1 MQCLTEK
8 TDAEHSVTTQEIID
22 YLALQ
27 GINAERKS
35 IYTDID
41 LLIDYGM
48 DIVKNSGRS
57 GGYTLVS
64 RQFELAELKLLVD
77 AVQSSKFITTK
88 KSRDLIGKLETLCS
102 KYEAGQLHRQV
113 VVTNRNKTVNE
124 NIYYNVDIIYNAI
137 AENVKIQFQYFEWD
151 VNKEMHLRRNGK
163 VYEVSPWLLTW
174 DDENYYLIAYDSEAG
189 IIKHYRVDKM
199 LKIELSVEKREGK
212 EQFQHF
218 DIAAYSKKTFGMFA
232 GKEETVTLR
241 CDRSLTG
248 VMIDRFGKDVA
259 MRKIDENTIQARV
272 NVAVSRQFFGWIT
285 GLGNIVKIEA
295 PERVVEQYR
304 DYLGVPII
312 VTKKRMKNMY
322 LRIKKE
328 DGMVLISAPYQM
340 SDLRIR
346 RFAEERLPWIREYQE
361 KYKELKQQ
369 KDLRPALSE
378 AEIRRRKVLLK
389 AAVEKLIQ
397 KYEQLMRVQ
406 VSGVTIR
413 QMKTRWG
420 SCNVKTHHININ
432 LALYEKGPEC
442 LEYVVVHEMCHIL
455 EASHNKIFWGYVAQ
469 YFPDW
474 KNVRARLNEEGV

>member
-1 MQCLTEK
+1 MAKSEKQKLKLLYIMQCLTEK

-174 DDENYYLIAYDSEAG
+174 DDENYYLVGFDSEAG

-199 LKIELSVEKREGK
+199 LHITMSDEPREGK
-212 EQFQHF
+212 ERFEKF
-218 DIAAYSKKTFGMFA
+218 DLAAYAKKSFGMYS
-232 GKEETVTLR
+232 GKEQKVKLYMENQLA
-241 CDRSLTG
+241 G
-248 VMIDRFGKDVA
+248 VIVDRFGKDA
-259 MRKIDENTIQARV
+259 MMRPVDKTHFTALVD
-272 NVAVSRQFFGWIT
+272 VAVSRQFIHWVFA
-285 GLGNIVKIEA
+285 LGDGAKIVG
-295 PERVVEQYR
+295 PEEVV
-304 DYLGVPII
+304 
-312 VTKKRMKNMY
+312 K
-322 LRIKKE
+322 
-328 DGMVLISAPYQM
+328 
-340 SDLRIR
+340 
-346 RFAEERLPWIREYQE
+346 FAQE
-361 KYKELKQQ
+361 
-369 KDLRPALSE
+369 
-378 AEIRRRKVLLK
+378 EIRRLQEEYLK
-389 AAVEKLIQ
+389 SVGEY
-397 KYEQLMRVQ
+397 YEQ
-406 VSGVTIR
+406 
-413 QMKTRWG
+413 KE
-420 SCNVKTHHININ
+420 NN
-432 LALYEKGPEC
+432 
-442 LEYVVVHEMCHIL
+442 
-455 EASHNKIFWGYVAQ
+455 
-469 YFPDW
+469 
-474 KNVRARLNEEGV
+474 